1 MMPIGKHSRK
11 LAQLRKSLR
20 QGTLLPDGLLPIEG
34 RILLQEAQRSR
45 IEIVDLFLRKGT
57 PVPAVASGQIQVQ
70 EVPDAVFKTIQ
81 ETEQSQGIVATVRP
95 RQFSL
100 ADVLSRTPPLIV
112 VLCRLQDPGNVGTIL
127 RVSEAFGASGC
138 IALTGTASIY
148 NSKVVRAS
156 AGSLFRLPHVG
167 GADLREIVDALKSK
181 NIRIAGTAPTS
192 ESSIE
197 KWDWKKPTAVLIGN
211 EGSGLN
217 AKELG
222 YCDTVLRIPHN
233 PTVESLNSAIATAVI
248 LYEASKQRR

>member
-1 MMPIGKHSRK
+1 MQIGKHSRK
-11 LAQLRKSLR
+11 LVQLRKALR

-34 RILLQEAQRSR
+34 RILLEEAARSG
-45 IEIVDLFLRKGT
+45 IEIVDLFVRTGT
-57 PVPAVASGQIQVQ
+57 PIPSAASGQLRVQ
-70 EVPDAVFKTIQ
+70 EVPADVFKTIQ

-95 RQFSL
+95 QRFSMT
-100 ADVLSRTPPLIV
+100 DVLSATPALIV

-127 RVSEAFGASGC
+127 RVSEAFGATGC
-138 IALTGTASIY
+138 VALAGTAGIY

-156 AGSLFRLPHVG
+156 AGSVFRLPHVA
-167 GADLREIVDALKSK
+167 GADLRETVDALKSK
-181 NIRIAGTAPTS
+181 NIRIAGTAPTP

-197 KWDWKKPTAVLIGN
+197 KWNWRKPTAVLIGN
-211 EGSGLN
+211 EGSGLS

-233 PTVESLNSAIATAVI
+233 PTVESLNSAIATALI